1 MQSLNDRVQANPDL
15 GRTFHYLATMM
26 TILMM
31 LWKRIS
37 SGRYS
42 TTLTYPLWSLVKLWL
57 FMAQQE
63 YQPASRACKRQNRVG
78 HTMWTS
84 NEISLARTRLSALK
98 RSLRLKKLSFRK
110 KTLKTQGNTLR
121 ITQESKSRIRQN
133 WYCSLEKTYR
143 TCKFFI
149 L

>member
-1 MQSLNDRVQANPDL
+1 MTPYQWGWILLGTLLTQTMQSLNDCVQANPDL

-63 YQPASRACKRQNRVG
+63 YQPASRACKRQNKMG
-78 HTMWTS
+78 HTMWAIKYQS
-84 NEISLARTRLSALK
+84 HIQACGPQALAAA
-98 RSLRLKKLSFRK
+98 KKFEKKPQNSRK
-110 KTLKTQGNTLR
+110 NSV
-121 ITQESKSRIRQN
+121 TQESKSRIHYSQ
-133 WYCSLEKTYR
+133 KT
-143 TCKFFI
+143 
-149 L
+149 